1 MKKTWKKLLL
11 IGIMLVSFIGF
22 SATTFAADDDKL
34 LYDLVYDKDRNVLT
48 GKTTPNANIFL
59 TNLAGSIVA
68 NDKGEFEVPIP
79 KDTKEAMIGM
89 LDAEGDKSTEV
100 RYNFEEGKIIAT
112 AESNA
117 ETEKESGETKES
129 TQDSKTADTTTN
141 ETTQN
146 SSQST
151 KNSEETTATTEK
163 DSKKESS
170 NVEKEGTSKWVW
182 IIVAIV
188 VIAIAGIGWF
198 VWQKQQKNKKAKKG
212 KGKGK
217 KKATGKSKSGKGS
230 GTKKRKKRKK

>member
-79 KDTKEAMIGM
+79 KGTKEAMIGM
-89 LDAEGDKSTEV
+89 LDAEGDKSTDI
-100 RYNFEEGKIIAT
+100 RYDFEEGKIIETSETSSEEKKEDEKTNDSAK
-112 AESNA
+112 ESNTS
-117 ETEKESGETKES
+117 E
-129 TQDSKTADTTTN
+129 TTTG
-141 ETTQN
+141 EMTTN
-146 SSQST
+146 SSAPVEEDVAST
-151 KNSEETTATTEK
+151 
-163 DSKKESS
+163 DSGKKIVNESS
-170 NVEKEGTSKWVW
+170 SESEKKGMPAWLV
-182 IIVAIV
+182 V
-188 VIAIAGIGWF
+188 VIAVVVIASAGIGWYL
-198 VWQKQQKNKKAKKG
+198 WKKQQKNKKGK

-217 KKATGKSKSGKGS
+217 KKAGGKSKSGK